1 MNTMKTHDITDRTTG
16 SAVLLALTT
25 PVLGEVCSG
34 ATRLSYLFAY
44 IPQVL
49 MWGCG
54 TLLVRE
60 VVRRWHGGWPS
71 LLALGLALSVW
82 DEFLVQQTSLAPLP
96 WVPVDFIYGRLG
108 GVNWPYFLFML
119 AFESLTLVL
128 IPIHVV
134 ERFRVPW
141 CRSAWLAR
149 RGLWIT
155 SMLFLLG
162 SAFSWVIW
170 VKVAREQVFHM
181 PPFHPSVLHLL
192 SASAAILGLVAV
204 GRHLARRPL
213 GTPTRLAAPA
223 NPIWTGVA
231 GLSLAAPWYLLMLL
245 VFVPRPGLPPLWVP
259 VLATLVAA
267 SFSLLLAVQW
277 SSSARWGDSHS
288 GAVALGLAVVC
299 VGGGYLG
306 VSTWSTVDVAF
317 KLLVDLLV
325 LALLLW
331 QLATSMRR
339 EPLQQA

>member
-1 MNTMKTHDITDRTTG
+1 MDSMKPHDITDRRTG
-16 SAVLLALTT
+16 SAVLLALTA
-25 PVLGEVCSG
+25 PVLGELCSG

-54 TLLVRE
+54 ALLIRE

-96 WVPVDFIYGRLG
+96 WVPVDFIYGRMG

-128 IPIHVV
+128 IPIRVV
-134 ERFRVPW
+134 EGFRAAP
-141 CRSAWLAR
+141 RNSAWLTR
-149 RGLWIT
+149 RGLWIAGV
-155 SMLFLLG
+155 LFLIG
-162 SAFSWVIW
+162 SVFSWVIW

-181 PPFHPSVLHLL
+181 APFHPSALHVL
-192 SASAAILGLVAV
+192 SAAVAILGFVSV
-204 GRHLARRPL
+204 GRHLARRSVASTL
-213 GTPTRLAAPA
+213 RLAAPTS
-223 NPIWTGVA
+223 PMWTGMVT
-231 GLSLAAPWYLLMLL
+231 LSLSAPWYLLMLL

-267 SFSLLLAVQW
+267 SCSLFLAWQW
-277 SSSARWGDSHS
+277 SSSARWDDSHS
-288 GAVALGLAVVC
+288 GAAAVGLAVAC
-299 VGGGYLG
+299 IAGGYLG
-306 VSTWSTVDVAF
+306 VSTWSTADVAF

-325 LALLLW
+325 LALLIW
-331 QLATSMRR
+331 RLAISMRG
-339 EPLQQA
+339 EPVRQA